1 MAGKRKQP
9 DGSVAERLYCRVGK
23 RVTTFWYKHPDNTT
37 EVFASAPSHRPEK
50 VAMAKAQAL
59 QQWADLRGMPEPD
72 GSSNTIGGL
81 FKRYFKWQ
89 ESLPHT
95 SSNRKADSTLA
106 GNRSESVP
114 LLAVFGHMPPDA
126 VTTPDIYGYI
136 DARGAA
142 GAPKSAVKEI
152 ALLSAVY
159 GYGLRLGKAT
169 NNPCRQIKHEKSTP
183 SQRLVTWAEIEHV
196 TAVGRKKGGTAH
208 IVALAL
214 RAAWLAFKRPGE
226 VLVVPRSAY
235 SDRGLVFQGNK
246 RRKSQGAAQIL
257 IEWSPVFKATVDEA
271 MGLERW
277 KAFGGDRLIFGNLAG
292 HAYTRSGWGTE
303 LRKLMDVAEAAAN
316 EESTR
321 TGQERSFQRFSLR
334 DCRAGGITSKKG
346 RHEADVY
353 DGTGHADKRMVDQI
367 YDRRT
372 MKVSTPAG

>member
-1 MAGKRKQP
+1 MAGKRKLP
-9 DGSVAERLYCRVGK
+9 DGAVAERLYCRIGK

-37 EVFASAPSHRPEK
+37 EVFASAPTVRPDK
-50 VAMAKAQAL
+50 VALAKAQAL
-59 QQWADLRGMPEPD
+59 QQWADVRGMPEPD
-72 GSSNTIGGL
+72 GSSNTLAGL
-81 FKRYFKWQ
+81 FKRYFQWQ
-89 ESLPHT
+89 EALPKT
-95 SSNRKADSTLA
+95 SSNRKADSTLE
-106 GNRSESVP
+106 GNRRESVP
-114 LLAVFGHMPPDA
+114 LLAVFGHMAPDA
-126 VTTPDIYGYI
+126 VTTPDVYGYI

-142 GAPKSAVKEI
+142 GAPKAAVKEI

-169 NNPCRQIKHEKSTP
+169 RNPCRQIKHERSTP

-196 TAVGRKKGGTAH
+196 TAVGRKKGGTSH

-226 VLVVPRSAY
+226 VLVVPRAAY
-235 SDRGLVFQGNK
+235 SERGLVFQGNK
-246 RRKSQGAAQIL
+246 RRKIQGAAQIL
-257 IEWSPVFKATVDEA
+257 IEWSPVFRATVDEA
-271 MGLERW
+271 MGLDRW

-303 LRKLMDVAEAAAN
+303 LRKLMAAAKKAEAEQAAT
-316 EESTR
+316 EGR
-321 TGQERSFQRFSLR
+321 DARFQAFSLR

-346 RHEADVY
+346 RQEADVY

-367 YDRRT
+367 YDRRV